1 MISHQTSVIAI
12 VSGSTVND
20 FELVSA
26 NSNIYPVAVYSTIL
40 LIVII
45 PVATVTVVAGEEA
58 VKTGLPAYVTNKFI
72 EEDSIV
78 SLLFV
83 NVYGIVNVKFVTE
96 FGIPLKISRA
106 PMDCCN
112 GEKV

>member
-78 SLLFV
+78 SPL
-83 NVYGIVNVKFVTE
+83 YGIVNVKFVTE